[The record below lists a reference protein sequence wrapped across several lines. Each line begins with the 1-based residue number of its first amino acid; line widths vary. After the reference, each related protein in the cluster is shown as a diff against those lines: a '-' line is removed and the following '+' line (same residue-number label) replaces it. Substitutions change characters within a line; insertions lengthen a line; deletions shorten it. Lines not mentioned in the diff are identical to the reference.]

1 MTKEQLR
8 AYRAIRLE
16 RDKLLDMLG
25 ELETTIY
32 SPTIP
37 KLDPAPG
44 GGRNGAS
51 PVEIAATKHDELR
64 TRYLQKVAELEDAMA
79 RIEKAIEGLDNRE
92 RTLMRLY
99 YIKGMTWEKV
109 CVEMF
114 VGWGTVHRIHSEAL
128 KKLSDK

>member
-1 MTKEQLR
+1 MTKEQLK

-16 RDKLLDMLG
+16 RDKLLGMLK
-25 ELETTIY
+25 ELESTIY

-51 PVEIAATKHDELR
+51 PVEIAATKHDGLR

-79 RIEKAIEGLDNRE
+79 MIEEAIKMLGNRE
-92 RTLMRLY
+92 RTLMRLH
-99 YIKGMTWEKV
+99 YIEGKTWEEV
-109 CVEMF
+109 CEEMSYS
-114 VGWGTVHRIHSEAL
+114 WRQVHRFHATAL
-128 KKLSDK
+128 EKLRDK

>member
-37 KLDPAPG
+37 KLNPAPG

-51 PVEIAATKHDELR
+51 PVEIAAAKHDELR

-79 RIEKAIEGLDNRE
+79 KIEEAILVLDPTE
-92 RTLMRLY
+92 RTLVRLY
-99 YIKGMTWEKV
+99 YIKGKTWEEV
-109 CVEMF
+109 CVEMSYS
-114 VGWGTVHRIHSEAL
+114 WRQVHRIHAKAL
-128 KKLSDK
+128 EKLRDK

>member
-16 RDKLLDMLG
+16 RDKLLDMLR

-32 SPTIP
+32 SPAIP

-79 RIEKAIEGLDNRE
+79 KVEAAIETLDHRD
-92 RTLMRLY
+92 RALVRLY
-99 YIKGMTWEKV
+99 YIQGKTWEEV
-109 CVEMF
+109 CVEMSYS
-114 VGWGTVHRIHSEAL
+114 WRQIHRIHSEVL
-128 KKLSDK
+128 KKLRDK

>member
-16 RDKLLDMLG
+16 RDKLLEMLG

-37 KLDPAPG
+37 KLNPAPG

-51 PVEIAATKHDELR
+51 PVEIAATKHDEVR

-79 RIEKAIEGLDNRE
+79 RIEKAILVLDPTE
-92 RTLMRLY
+92 RTLVRLY
-99 YIKGMTWEKV
+99 YIKGKTWEEV
-109 CVEMF
+109 CVEMSYS
-114 VGWGTVHRIHSEAL
+114 WRQVHRIHAKAL
-128 KKLSDK
+128 EKLRDK

>member
-1 MTKEQLR
+1 MTKEQLK

-16 RDKLLDMLG
+16 RDKLLGMLK
-25 ELETTIY
+25 ELEATIY

-37 KLDPAPG
+37 KLNPAPG

-79 RIEKAIEGLDNRE
+79 KIEEAILVLDPME
-92 RTLMRLY
+92 RTLIRLY
-99 YIKGMTWEKV
+99 YIKGKTWEEV
-109 CVEMF
+109 CVEMSYS
-114 VGWGTVHRIHSEAL
+114 WRQVHRFHATAL
-128 KKLSDK
+128 EKLRDK

>member
-1 MTKEQLR
+1 MTKEQLK

-16 RDKLLDMLG
+16 RDKLLGMLK
-25 ELETTIY
+25 ELEATIY

-79 RIEKAIEGLDNRE
+79 KIETAIDALDNRE

-99 YIKGMTWEKV
+99 YIEGMTWEEV

-114 VGWGTVHRIHSEAL
+114 IGWGTVQRIHSEAI
-128 KKLSDK
+128 KKVRDK

>member
-16 RDKLLDMLG
+16 RDNLLDMLG

-32 SPTIP
+32 SPAIP

-79 RIEKAIEGLDNRE
+79 KVEAAIETLDHRD
-92 RTLMRLY
+92 RALVRLY
-99 YIKGMTWEKV
+99 YIQGKTWEEV
-109 CVEMF
+109 CVEMSYS
-114 VGWGTVHRIHSEAL
+114 WRQIHRIHSEVL
-128 KKLSDK
+128 KKLRDR

>member
-16 RDKLLDMLG
+16 RDKLLDMLR

-79 RIEKAIEGLDNRE
+79 RIEMVIETLDHRD
-92 RTLMRLY
+92 RALVRLY
-99 YIKGMTWEKV
+99 YIQGKTWEEV
-109 CVEMF
+109 CVEMSYS
-114 VGWGTVHRIHSEAL
+114 WRQIHRIHSEVL
-128 KKLSDK
+128 KKLRDK

>member
-16 RDKLLDMLG
+16 RDKLLDMLR

-32 SPTIP
+32 SPAIP

-79 RIEKAIEGLDNRE
+79 NIEAAILVLDPTE
-92 RTLMRLY
+92 RTLVRLY
-99 YIKGMTWEKV
+99 YIKGKTWEEV
-109 CVEMF
+109 CVEMSYS
-114 VGWGTVHRIHSEAL
+114 WRQVHRIHAKAL
-128 KKLSDK
+128 EKLRDK

>member
-1 MTKEQLR
+1 VTKEQLR

-16 RDKLLDMLG
+16 RDKLLDMLR

-32 SPTIP
+32 SPAIP

-44 GGRNGAS
+44 GGCNGAS

-79 RIEKAIEGLDNRE
+79 KIEAAILVLDPTE
-92 RTLMRLY
+92 RTLVRLY
-99 YIKGMTWEKV
+99 YIKGKTWEEV
-109 CVEMF
+109 CVEMSYS
-114 VGWGTVHRIHSEAL
+114 WRQVHRIHAKAL
-128 KKLSDK
+128 EKLRDK

>member
-16 RDKLLDMLG
+16 RDKLLEMLG
-25 ELETTIY
+25 ELVTTIY

-51 PVEIAATKHDELR
+51 PVEIAATKHDEMR

-79 RIEKAIEGLDNRE
+79 KIEAAILVLDPTE
-92 RTLMRLY
+92 RTLVRLY
-99 YIKGMTWEKV
+99 YIKGKTWEEV
-109 CVEMF
+109 CVEMSYS
-114 VGWGTVHRIHSEAL
+114 WRQVHRIHAKAL
-128 KKLSDK
+128 EKLRDK

>member
-25 ELETTIY
+25 ELATTIY
-32 SPTIP
+32 SPAIP

-64 TRYLQKVAELEDAMA
+64 TRYLQKVAELENAMA
-79 RIEKAIEGLDNRE
+79 KIEEAILVLDPME
-92 RTLMRLY
+92 RTLIRLY
-99 YIKGMTWEKV
+99 YIKGKTWEQV
-109 CVEMF
+109 CWEMAYS
-114 VGWGTVHRIHSEAL
+114 WRQVHRIHAKAL
-128 KKLSDK
+128 EKLRDQ

>member
-79 RIEKAIEGLDNRE
+79 KIEAAILVLDPTE
-92 RTLMRLY
+92 RTLVRLY
-99 YIKGMTWEKV
+99 YIKGKTWEEV
-109 CVEMF
+109 CVEMSYS
-114 VGWGTVHRIHSEAL
+114 WRQVHRIHAKAL
-128 KKLSDK
+128 EKLRDK

>member
-1 MTKEQLR
+1 MTKEQLK

-16 RDKLLDMLG
+16 RDKLLGMLK
-25 ELETTIY
+25 ELESTIY

-79 RIEKAIEGLDNRE
+79 MIEEAIKMLGNRE
-92 RTLMRLY
+92 RTLIRLH
-99 YIKGMTWEKV
+99 YIEGKTWEEV
-109 CVEMF
+109 CVEMSYS
-114 VGWGTVHRIHSEAL
+114 WRQIHRIHSEVL
-128 KKLSDK
+128 KKLRDR

>member
-16 RDKLLDMLG
+16 RDKLLDMLR

-32 SPTIP
+32 SPAIP

-79 RIEKAIEGLDNRE
+79 KVEAAIETLDHRD
-92 RTLMRLY
+92 RALVRLY
-99 YIKGMTWEKV
+99 YIQGKTWEEV
-109 CVEMF
+109 CVEMSYS
-114 VGWGTVHRIHSEAL
+114 WRQIHRIHSDVL
-128 KKLSDK
+128 KKLRDR

>member
-16 RDKLLDMLG
+16 RDKLLDMLR

-32 SPTIP
+32 SPAIP

-51 PVEIAATKHDELR
+51 PVEIAATKHDEMR
-64 TRYLQKVAELEDAMA
+64 TRYLQKVAELEDDMA
-79 RIEKAIEGLDNRE
+79 KIEAAILVLDPTE
-92 RTLMRLY
+92 RTLVRLY
-99 YIKGMTWEKV
+99 YIKGKTWEEV
-109 CVEMF
+109 CVEMSYS
-114 VGWGTVHRIHSEAL
+114 WRQVHRIHAKAL
-128 KKLSDK
+128 EKLRDK

>member
-1 MTKEQLR
+1 MTKEQLK

-16 RDKLLDMLG
+16 RDKLRSL
-25 ELETTIY
+25 LEEMEATIY

-37 KLDPAPG
+37 KLNPAPG

-79 RIEKAIEGLDNRE
+79 MIEEAIKMLGNRE
-92 RTLMRLY
+92 RTLIRLH
-99 YIKGMTWEKV
+99 YIKGKTWEEV
-109 CVEMF
+109 CVDMSYS
-114 VGWGTVHRIHSEAL
+114 WRQIHRIHAKAL
-128 KKLSDK
+128 EKLRDK

>member
-1 MTKEQLR
+1 VTKEQLR

-16 RDKLLDMLG
+16 RDKLRGL
-25 ELETTIY
+25 LEEMEATIY
-32 SPTIP
+32 SPAIP

-79 RIEKAIEGLDNRE
+79 KVEAAIETLDHRD
-92 RTLMRLY
+92 RALVRLY
-99 YIKGMTWEKV
+99 YIQGKTWEEV
-109 CVEMF
+109 CVEMSYS
-114 VGWGTVHRIHSEAL
+114 WRQIHRIHSEVL
-128 KKLSDK
+128 KKLRDK

>member
-1 MTKEQLR
+1 MTKEQLK

-16 RDKLLDMLG
+16 RDKLLGMLK
-25 ELETTIY
+25 ELEATIY

-51 PVEIAATKHDELR
+51 PVEIAATKHDELC

-79 RIEKAIEGLDNRE
+79 MIEEAIKMLGNRE
-92 RTLMRLY
+92 RTLIRLH
-99 YIKGMTWEKV
+99 YIEGKTWEEV
-109 CVEMF
+109 CVEMSYS
-114 VGWGTVHRIHSEAL
+114 WRQVHRIHAKAL
-128 KKLSDK
+128 EKLRDK

>member
-16 RDKLLDMLG
+16 RDKLLDMLR

-32 SPTIP
+32 SPAIP

-79 RIEKAIEGLDNRE
+79 KVEAAIETLDHRD
-92 RTLMRLY
+92 RALVRLY
-99 YIKGMTWEKV
+99 YIQGKTWEEV
-109 CVEMF
+109 CVEMSYS
-114 VGWGTVHRIHSEAL
+114 WRQIHRIHSEVL
-128 KKLSDK
+128 KKLRDR

>member
-16 RDKLLDMLG
+16 RDKLLEML
-25 ELETTIY
+25 EEMEATIY

-37 KLDPAPG
+37 KLNPAPG

-64 TRYLQKVAELEDAMA
+64 TRYLQKVSELEDAMA
-79 RIEKAIEGLDNRE
+79 KIEAAIETLDNRE
-92 RTLMRLY
+92 RTLIRLH
-99 YIKGMTWEKV
+99 YIEGKTWEVV
-109 CVEMF
+109 CVEMSYS
-114 VGWGTVHRIHSEAL
+114 WRQVHRIHSATLE
-128 KKLSDK
+128 KLRDK

>member
-16 RDKLLDMLG
+16 RDKLLEMLR

-32 SPTIP
+32 SPAIP

-79 RIEKAIEGLDNRE
+79 KVEAAIETLDHRD
-92 RTLMRLY
+92 RALVRLY
-99 YIKGMTWEKV
+99 YIQGKTWEEV
-109 CVEMF
+109 CVEMSYS
-114 VGWGTVHRIHSEAL
+114 WRQIHRIHSEVL
-128 KKLSDK
+128 KKLRDK